1 MVTDSLLDGLDPA
14 QLAAVTE
21 PTNPLCIL
29 ARAGSGKT
37 RVLTRRIAWRAEQGD
52 LDIRRVLAI
61 TFTNRAAGELRDRLG
76 RLVGRDVGTTGTF
89 HAVAYQQLRD
99 LWSQHGRAEPAL
111 LDRKSR
117 MVSRLL
123 PSSFPLRPNTVVAE
137 IDWAQ
142 ARDVSPDD
150 YVAQAAL
157 AERQVPIDPARI
169 AEVYRAYVDEKRHRH
184 VVDFDDLLAECT
196 RAMRESPEFAR
207 SQRWRFRHLFVDEYQ
222 DVNLLQQ
229 RLLDAWLGDRDD
241 LCVVGDP
248 NQAIYRW
255 NGADASHLVDFVAHH
270 PGAVVHELATNHRSA
285 PAVVRVADAVL
296 APTRHRPIA
305 GAQLPTVTACR
316 DAEAEAVTVARA
328 VRTARAPGSPW
339 RHQAVLV
346 RTNAQA
352 EAIAEVLDRVGIP
365 NRIRGRGTFLDEP
378 TVRDALRSASRSHLG
393 LAAWLED
400 LTERDL
406 TERDDEALGTL
417 AEFGAQLLAAQPAA
431 PATALPGWITATV
444 REDVSPARDAVDVL
458 SFHAAKGLEWP
469 IVHLAGIEEGYVPSA
484 KVRDPAAL
492 AEEQRLLYVAASRAG
507 RQLHVTWAR
516 SRRFGSRDVAR
527 SPSRWLGAIEQAI
540 ADLGPPPLA
549 RPSPPVPHESAAPEP
564 APVRDASGRLD
575 DWRRR
580 VARAASVPPAVVLP
594 DDVLARVVAAAPRGL
609 DELVAIRGLG
619 RIKAERY
626 GDEMLAALGDE
637 PA

>member
-1 MVTDSLLDGLDPA
+1 MGTDALLAGLDPA

-99 LWSQHGRAEPAL
+99 FWSQHGRVEPAL

-117 MVSRLL
+117 LVSRLL
-123 PSSFPLRPNTVVAE
+123 PSGFPLRPVTVVSE

-142 ARDVSPDD
+142 ARGVPPDD
-150 YVAQAAL
+150 YVEQAAF
-157 AERQVPIDPARI
+157 AERQVPIDPERI
-169 AEVYRAYVDEKRHRH
+169 AEVYRAYIAEKRHRR
-184 VVDFDDLLAECT
+184 VIDFDDLLADCA
-196 RAMRESPEFAR
+196 RAMEEEPEFAR
-207 SQRWRFRHLFVDEYQ
+207 AQKWRFRHLFVDEYQ
-222 DVNLLQQ
+222 DVNPLQQ
-229 RLLDAWLGDRDD
+229 RLLDAWLGDRTD

-248 NQAIYRW
+248 NQAIYHW
-255 NGADASHLVDFVAHH
+255 NGADASYLLEFAQHH
-270 PGAVVHELATNHRSA
+270 PGAAIVELTTNHRSA
-285 PAVVRVADAVL
+285 PAIVRVADAVL
-296 APTRHRPIA
+296 QPRRHPPIP

-316 DAEAEAVTVARA
+316 DGEAEAVTVARA
-328 VRTARAPGSPW
+328 VRAARAPGSPW

-352 EAIAEVLDRVGIP
+352 EVIAEMLERVGIP
-365 NRIRGRGTFLDEP
+365 HRIRGRGTFLDEP
-378 TVRDALRSASRSHLG
+378 AVRDALRSASRAGTS
-393 LAAWLED
+393 LASWHED
-400 LTERDL
+400 LTERV
-406 TERDDEALGTL
+406 TEDDEALNTL
-417 AEFGAQLLAAQPAA
+417 LDFGAQLLAAQPSA
-431 PATALPGWITATV
+431 PAAALPGWVTATV
-444 REDVSPARDAVDVL
+444 REDVSTHRDAVDVL

-469 IVHLAGIEEGYVPSA
+469 IVHLAGIEEGFVPSA

-507 RQLHVTWAR
+507 RRLFITWAR
-516 SRRFGSRDVAR
+516 SRRFGSRDVVR
-527 SPSRWLGAIEQAI
+527 SPSRWLAAIEQAI
-540 ADLGPPPLA
+540 DDLGPPPAA
-549 RPSPPVPHESAAPEP
+549 RPSRPATPQP
-564 APVRDASGRLD
+564 APTRGATERLD

-609 DELVAIRGLG
+609 DELRVIRGLG
-619 RIKAERY
+619 LLKADRY
-626 GDEMLAALGDE
+626 GDEMLAALEE